1 MSERLVFVLDDRERA
16 SSPASSLIGQRAFGG
31 IVFRRS
37 TLAGHL
43 ANALK
48 DAGDVHFVHARS
60 DAEYLAA
67 LTATDNDD
75 SWCVIWRASAV
86 ARSREAFLALL
97 ARLRLAQQQVRV
109 GARRTLVVVAPRGVL
124 QQAAPDPWASASD
137 WPSLNEDE
145 SVVDLTDYREA
156 LRFLS
161 GGFDARHFNSVSADD
176 ATVTKRSRDVAKI
189 SAEHDFYH
197 LLPDTLRSWFVAPTN
212 LTVSEGWASYQM
224 PRLYVPDAALQWIH
238 GALSREDFDRLL
250 DAAFA
255 FLDARPLRGV
265 SLGEVAAAVDALYLT
280 KVEQRIAALEA
291 NPQGARLNGLLQ
303 FGTRERSLQDLVARY
318 RTHFTRHRGAL
329 CEPTALAIGHGDLCF
344 SNMLYDAD
352 NARLRLIDP
361 RGARTEAELW
371 THAGYDLAKLSHS
384 VLGDYDWITSG
395 RYRVAMDDD
404 RSLGI
409 HLIDGN
415 TALAPRKQAFVRRIE
430 QRGIDPRVLRTCEA
444 SLFLSMLPLHSEHP
458 NKLLA
463 LALNVVRILD
473 ELDAN
478 A

>member
-1 MSERLVFVLDDRERA
+1 MSERFTFVLDDRELA
-16 SSPASSLIGQRAFGG
+16 SSPASTLIGPRAFGG

-37 TLAGHL
+37 TLAGRVSD
-43 ANALK
+43 ALK
-48 DAGDVHFVHARS
+48 AAGGVDFVHARS

-67 LTATDNDD
+67 LAATAREG
-75 SWCVIWRASAV
+75 SWCVIWHASAV

-97 ARLRLAQQQVRV
+97 ARLRLAEQQVRV
-109 GARRTLVVVAPRGVL
+109 GARRTLAVVGPGLVL
-124 QQAAPDPWASASD
+124 QQTALDPWGLTRD
-137 WPSLNEDE
+137 WPVLD
-145 SVVDLTDYREA
+145 VDDGLVDLTDYREA

-161 GGFDARHFNSVSADD
+161 GGFEARHFNNVSADD
-176 ATVTKRSRDVAKI
+176 ATVTKRSQDIAKI
-189 SAEHDFYH
+189 SAEHDFYY

-212 LTVSEGWASYQM
+212 LTVGEGWASYQM
-224 PRLYVPDAALQWIH
+224 PRHYVPDAALQWIH
-238 GALSREDFDRLL
+238 GALSPEDFERLL
-250 DAAFA
+250 DATFA
-255 FLDARPLRGV
+255 FLDARPVRGV
-265 SLGEVAAAVDALYLT
+265 SVREVGAAVDALYLT

-291 NPQGARLNGLLQ
+291 TPQSARLNGLLQ
-303 FGTRERSLQDLVARY
+303 FGTRERSLRDLVARY
-318 RTHFTRHRGAL
+318 HAHFTRHRAAL
-329 CEPTALAIGHGDLCF
+329 CEPAALAIGHGDLCF

-352 NARLRLIDP
+352 NGQLRLIDP

-415 TALAPRKQAFVRRIE
+415 TALAPRKQAFVTRIE

-463 LALNVVRILD
+463 LTLNVARILD